1 MKQNERRTA
10 FILAAGLG
18 TRLKELTSDK
28 PKALVELNKQPLLEV
43 ILDNLISQNFNHF
56 VINVHHFADKIID
69 FIKSKKYQNVEIEI
83 SDERDFLYNT
93 GGGILKA
100 LPYFKDSKAVLIH
113 NVDIVS
119 DIDFQSV
126 YNDFIKSDDAAWLL
140 TQERDNKRKLVF
152 DNNDCYVG
160 RFNLETNEYDGEIPF
175 NKNFKL
181 MSFSGLHIIKP
192 EYFNEFELK
201 ECYVFD
207 LYKEIAKKSVVK
219 SKYIKPEYWFDL
231 GTQKQL
237 EEASEWI
244 LSRKSF
250 ISRISSYI
258 TENYNLSKDLLTI
271 IFPNKRAALEL
282 RKELEKVKK
291 NIWLP
296 NIISIQEAMSMW
308 SGMQLL
314 DNIDVIFELLKIINE
329 DNLSADSN
337 LFGMASQMAKDFDEI
352 DQYKVCAKDIFE
364 YVKDAKEAD
373 TWNPSEA
380 FSETEKRYL
389 AFFASLLKYYEK
401 LREALNANN
410 WGYYGMITR
419 KLSELSDEKLIE
431 TVGNNKVIFAGFNAM
446 TATEEDIIVRLE
458 RNGKAVILWDLDK
471 YYFEDTKQEAGLFA
485 RNFLD
490 KYKNIQRNFICDN
503 FNGKKINIIGA
514 SGSTVQTNA
523 LTLQL
528 SKEEKKLNSKEVV
541 VLSDETLLLPV
552 LNSIPTTFS
561 DIYVTMGYP
570 YSKTVIHQFLNH
582 LFSFQSNINVKDE
595 TIYFWGLKRLLET
608 ELIKII
614 FSKDELLSLDNC
626 LNKLVKKSTYYLEI
640 NEIKDYFNG
649 NICDFIL
656 LLCQKWNSENCVSI
670 INSILRFISHCISDD
685 SLFVKN
691 QLSIA
696 GRIFNKIERLSLKYK
711 SLIKMTDI
719 EILYKQSAAE
729 MSVKLEHNDDAE
741 TPSSQSLQVMGLL
754 ETRNID
760 FDIVHILSVNEGI
773 LPQSKSANSL
783 IPYDIRK
790 HYKLPVYKNKQA
802 VYAYHFYRL
811 MQKAKTVNIY
821 YNTLADGMGEG
832 EPSRFIRQI
841 LHEMPVKA
849 NDINIINTVYKN
861 PNINVKN
868 NITFKINKTDEII
881 AKIVKRITGKNADN
895 ELIGLSPT
903 SIACYL
909 KCPMQFYLKYIEDVK
924 DNTPEETI
932 QSNVIGSIIHSTFE
946 NLYEEFSENHSDTKK
961 HIDVDYDKYVKIV
974 ESKKGDAYN
983 KALETNNFSKGLP
996 ENGFNYL
1003 SKIMIDELIDN
1014 FIEYEKTYLSKGNTF
1029 KIIGLEKNLH
1039 HTFNING
1046 LDVNLIGFADRI
1058 DMVNNQTIR
1067 ILDYK
1072 SGSVNNKDVEI
1083 SKDVKELRDLSEKSL
1098 QLLIYK
1104 YLYKKMNN
1112 NVAIENIEPA
1122 ILGLLKMN
1130 KVFFPLQNYSD
1141 FFNDYSGNQENF
1153 MNNCDVLFTELFTE
1167 LLDIEKPFEQTDDNS
1182 DCKYCSFI
1190 DICKRN
1196 SKGTF

>member
-18 TRLKELTSDK
+18 TRLKELTSEN

-43 ILDNLISQNFNHF
+43 VLENLISQKFNHF

-69 FIKSKKYQNVEIEI
+69 FLKSKNYKNVEIEI

-113 NVDIVS
+113 NVDIVT
-119 DIDFQSV
+119 DIDFQAV
-126 YNDFIKSDDAAWLL
+126 YDDFIKSEDAAWLL

-160 RFNLETNEYDGEIPF
+160 RYNLETNEYDGEIPF
-175 NKNFKL
+175 CNDFKL

-192 EYFNEFELK
+192 EYFSKFELNA
-201 ECYVFD
+201 CYVFD
-207 LYKEIAKKSVVK
+207 LYKDIAKKAAVK
-219 SKYIKPEYWFDL
+219 SKHIKSEYWFDL

-237 EEASEWI
+237 EEASASL

-250 ISRISSYI
+250 ISKISDYI
-258 TENYNLSKDLLTI
+258 TENYNLTKDLLTI

-314 DNIDVIFELLKIINE
+314 DNIDVIFELLKVIND

-337 LFGMASQMAKDFDEI
+337 LFGLASQMAKDFDEI

-389 AFFASLLKYYEK
+389 AFFASLLKYYNK
-401 LREALNANN
+401 LRENLNANN

-419 KLSELSDEKLIE
+419 MLSELSDEKLLE

-471 YYFEDTKQEAGLFA
+471 YYFDDTKQEAGLFA

-490 KYKNIQRNFICDN
+490 RYKNIKRNFVEDN
-503 FNGKKINIIGA
+503 FNNKNINIIGV

-528 SKEEKKLNSKEVV
+528 SNEKKKINSKEVV

-552 LNSIPTTFS
+552 LNSIPTSYS
-561 DIYVTMGYP
+561 DIHVTMGYP
-570 YSKTVIHQFLNH
+570 YSKTVLHQFLNH
-582 LFSFQSNINVKDE
+582 LFSFQNNINTKDE

-614 FSKDELLSLDNC
+614 FSKKDLSSLDNC
-626 LNKLVKKSTYYLEI
+626 LNTLVKKSTYYIKI
-640 NEIKDYFNG
+640 NDLQEYFNG
-649 NICDFIL
+649 CICDFIL
-656 LLCQKWNSENCVSI
+656 LLCKKWCPENCVRT
-670 INSILRFISHCISDD
+670 INSILKFISQSISND
-685 SLFVKN
+685 SLFIKN

-711 SLIKMTDI
+711 GLVKMTDI
-719 EILYKQSAAE
+719 ETLYKQSANE
-729 MSVKLEHNDDAE
+729 MSVKLEKSDEHE
-741 TPSSQSLQVMGLL
+741 SSSSQTLQVMGLL

-760 FDIVHILSVNEGI
+760 FDIVHILSVNEGV

-790 HYKLPVYKNKQA
+790 HYKLPLYKNKQA

-811 MQKAKTVNIY
+811 IQKAKTINIY

-841 LHEMPVKA
+841 LHEMPVKS
-849 NDINIINTVYKN
+849 NNINIINTVYKN

-868 NITFKINKTDEII
+868 NITFKIHKTDDII
-881 AKIVKRITGKNADN
+881 AKIVKRITGKNDKN
-895 ELIGLSPT
+895 EIIGLSPT

-946 NLYEEFSENHSDTKK
+946 NLYNEFSDN
-961 HIDVDYDKYVKIV
+961 HIDYNRYTEIV
-974 ESKKGDAYN
+974 ESKLSEAYQ
-983 KALETNNFSKGLP
+983 KALETNNFPNGLP
-996 ENGFNYL
+996 DSGFNYL
-1003 SKIMIDELIDN
+1003 SKIMIDELINN
-1014 FIEYEKTYLSKGNTF
+1014 FIGYEKTFLSNGNTL
-1029 KIIGLEKNLH
+1029 KVIGLEKNLH

-1046 LDVNLIGFADRI
+1046 IDVNLIGFADRI
-1058 DMVNNQTIR
+1058 DMANGETIR

-1072 SGSVNNKDVEI
+1072 SGSVKDSDVEI
-1083 SKDVKELRDLSEKSL
+1083 SKDVKELKELSEKSL

-1104 YLYKKMNN
+1104 YLYKKMNKN
-1112 NVAIENIEPA
+1112 IAVENIEPA
-1122 ILGLLKMN
+1122 IFGLLKMN
-1130 KVFFPLQNYSD
+1130 KVFFPLKNYSD
-1141 FFNDYSGNQENF
+1141 SFNDYEDGKENF
-1153 MNNCDVLFTELFTE
+1153 MNICDNLFTELFAE
-1167 LLDIEKPFEQTDDNS
+1167 LLDKEKPFEQTDNNS
-1182 DCKYCSFI
+1182 DCKYCSFT

-1196 SKGTF
+1196 SKNMF

>member
-18 TRLKELTSDK
+18 TRLKELTSEN

-43 ILDNLISQNFNHF
+43 VLENLISQKFNHF

-69 FIKSKKYQNVEIEI
+69 FLKSKNYKNVEIEI

-113 NVDIVS
+113 NVDIVT
-119 DIDFQSV
+119 DIDFQAV
-126 YNDFIKSDDAAWLL
+126 YDDFIKSEDAAWLL

-152 DNNDCYVG
+152 DNNDCFVG
-160 RFNLETNEYDGEIPF
+160 RFNLETNEYDGEVPF
-175 NKNFKL
+175 CNDFKL

-192 EYFNEFELK
+192 EYFSKFELNA
-201 ECYVFD
+201 CYVFD
-207 LYKEIAKKSVVK
+207 LYKDIAKKAAVK
-219 SKYIKPEYWFDL
+219 SKHIKSEYWFDL

-237 EEASEWI
+237 EEASTML
-244 LSRKSF
+244 LSRQSF
-250 ISRISSYI
+250 ISKISNYI
-258 TENYNLSKDLLTI
+258 TDNYNLTKDLLTI

-282 RKELEKVKK
+282 RKELEKIKK

-314 DNIDVIFELLKIINE
+314 DNIDVIFELLKVIND

-337 LFGMASQMAKDFDEI
+337 LFGLASQMAKDFDEI

-389 AFFASLLKYYEK
+389 AFFASLLKYYNK
-401 LREALNANN
+401 LRENLKANN

-419 KLSELSDEKLIE
+419 TLSELPDEKLLE
-431 TVGNNKVIFAGFNAM
+431 TVGDNKVIFAGFNAM

-458 RNGKAVILWDLDK
+458 RNDKAVILWDLDK
-471 YYFEDTKQEAGLFA
+471 YYFNDTKQEAGLFA

-490 KYKNIQRNFICDN
+490 KYKNIKRNFIEDN
-503 FNGKKINIIGA
+503 FNNKNINIIGV
-514 SGSTVQTNA
+514 SGSTIQTNA

-528 SKEEKKLNSKEVV
+528 SKEKKKINSKEVV

-552 LNSIPTTFS
+552 LNSIPTSYS
-561 DIYVTMGYP
+561 DIFVTMGYP
-570 YSKTVIHQFLNH
+570 YSKTVLHQFLNH
-582 LFSFQSNINVKDE
+582 LFSFQNNINTKDE
-595 TIYFWGLKRLLET
+595 TVYFWGLKRLLET

-614 FSKDELLSLDNC
+614 FTKDELSSLDDC
-626 LNKLVKKSTYYLEI
+626 LNTLIKKSTYYIEI
-640 NEIKDYFNG
+640 NDLQEYFKG
-649 NICDFIL
+649 NICNFIL
-656 LLCQKWNSENCVSI
+656 LLCKKWSPENCVVT
-670 INSILRFISHCISDD
+670 INSTLKFISQCISSDK
-685 SLFVKN
+685 LFIKN

-711 SLIKMTDI
+711 GLIKMTDI
-719 EILYKQSAAE
+719 ETLYKQSANE
-729 MSVKLEHNDDAE
+729 MSVKLEKNDE
-741 TPSSQSLQVMGLL
+741 HESSSSPTLQVMGLL

-790 HYKLPVYKNKQA
+790 HYKLPLYKNKQA

-811 MQKAKTVNIY
+811 IQKAKTVNIY

-841 LHEMPVKA
+841 LHEIPVKT
-849 NDINIINTVYKN
+849 NNINIINTVYKN
-861 PNINVKN
+861 PIINVKN
-868 NITFKINKTDEII
+868 IFTFKIDKTDDII
-881 AKIVKRITGKNADN
+881 AKIVKKITGKNDKN
-895 ELIGLSPT
+895 EIIGLSPT

-946 NLYEEFSENHSDTKK
+946 NLYNEFTDN
-961 HIDVDYDKYVKIV
+961 HIDYKSYIEIV
-974 ESKKGDAYN
+974 ESKLSEAYQ
-983 KALETNNFSKGLP
+983 KALETNKFPNGLP
-996 ENGFNYL
+996 DNGFNYL
-1003 SKIMIDELIDN
+1003 SKIMINELIDN
-1014 FIEYEKTYLSKGNTF
+1014 FIEYEKTFFSNGNTL

-1046 LDVNLIGFADRI
+1046 IDVNLIGFADRI
-1058 DMVNNQTIR
+1058 DMANGKTIR

-1072 SGSVNNKDVEI
+1072 SGSVKDSDVEI
-1083 SKDVKELRDLSEKSL
+1083 SKDVKELKDLSEKSL

-1104 YLYKKMNN
+1104 YLYKKMNKN
-1112 NVAIENIEPA
+1112 IAIENIEPA
-1122 ILGLLKMN
+1122 IFGLLKMN
-1130 KVFFPLQNYSD
+1130 RVFFPLKNYSD
-1141 FFNDYSGNQENF
+1141 SFNDYEDGKENF
-1153 MNNCDVLFTELFTE
+1153 MNICDNLFTELFKE
-1167 LLDIEKPFEQTDDNS
+1167 LLDKEKPFEQTANNS
-1182 DCKYCSFI
+1182 DCKYCSFT

-1196 SKGTF
+1196 SKNMF